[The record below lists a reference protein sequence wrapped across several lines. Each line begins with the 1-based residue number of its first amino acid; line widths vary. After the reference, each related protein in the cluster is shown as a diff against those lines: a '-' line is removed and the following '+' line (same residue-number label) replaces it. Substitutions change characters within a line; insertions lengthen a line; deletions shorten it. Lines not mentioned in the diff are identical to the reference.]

1 MALLLKLALL
11 PWLLLVIAACRSW
24 RWFAAMAALAIL
36 LPSGLLAY
44 FSHAMAQPGYDDSAG
59 DALGLALLF
68 IASCAGLIA
77 SVLAVPVA
85 WMLRRGWR
93 RRPQRWPAST
103 WDDDEWHGP
112 SP

>member
-1 MALLLKLALL
+1 LAAAGHRRVPLVAL
-11 PWLLLVIAACRSW
+11 VRSHG
-24 RWFAAMAALAIL
+24 RPRDPV
-36 LPSGLLAY
+36 PSGLLAY
-44 FSHAMAQPGYDDSAG
+44 FSHAMAQPGYDHSAG